1 MVTGLSGVS
10 SVSVAVTVASV
21 GPYELRMRRP
31 GRYQRFTRLCGQAS
45 PPTSR
50 MRSSGRSCSMV
61 ASSVGQQAMH
71 GDAVLAQEVGE
82 LVAEQARCPAA
93 PGTSVAPAISGTQI
107 SSIEKSNAMV
117 MP

>member
-21 GPYELRMRRP
+21 GPYEFRMRRP
-31 GRYQRFTRLCGQAS
+31 GRYQRFTRFCGQAS

-61 ASSVGQQAMH
+61 ASSVGQQAMT
-71 GDAVLAQEVGE
+71 VT
-82 LVAEQARCPAA
+82 RCSRRNWPSSSPSIVTPGFA
-93 PGTSVAPAISGTQI
+93 GTSVAPAIIGTQI
-107 SSIEKSNAMV
+107 SSIEKSKAIV